1 MATTAALSDRN
12 GYKPSYIPAAIA
24 AALVFILYL
33 LTLAPSV
40 AMWDTG
46 EYMAATK
53 VLGLPH
59 PPGNPFFM
67 LLGHAFAMLPL
78 PVSYGARFNDM
89 AALASACPA
98 GLWFLIA
105 ERIVTRRIVEPWPP
119 LVVAGLATLIGAT
132 AFTVW
137 NQSVV
142 NEKVYTVSLLFF
154 TITSWIIIEWIE
166 DPDSPRADRL
176 IVLVCFL
183 LG

>member
-1 MATTAALSDRN
+1 MATTASLSDRN

-24 AALVFILYL
+24 AALVFGLYL

-40 AMWDTG
+40 EMWDTG

-78 PVSYGARFNDM
+78 PLSYGGRIHTQ
-89 AALASACPA
+89 AALASACSS
-98 GLWFLIA
+98 GFWFLIT
-105 ERIVTRRIVEPWPP
+105 ERIVARWIGERWQR

-137 NQSVV
+137 NQ
-142 NEKVYTVSLLFF
+142 
-154 TITSWIIIEWIE
+154 
-166 DPDSPRADRL
+166 
-176 IVLVCFL
+176 
-183 LG
+183 